1 MKRRASISPEAQPA
15 TAGEPSPAAVA
26 VARNQPLVAMIVP
39 GQVGISDD
47 QRVAT
52 WLGLGTLSGWGMC
65 RAFAGHVRGSSP
77 IAASLWISGS

>member
-1 MKRRASISPEAQPA
+1 MARQPL
-15 TAGEPSPAAVA
+15 PVPAAEA
-26 VARNQPLVAMIVP
+26 VTRNQPLVAMIVP

-65 RAFAGHVRGSSP
+65 RAFVGHVHDP
-77 IAASLWISGS
+77 VAMCCCELLWKCG